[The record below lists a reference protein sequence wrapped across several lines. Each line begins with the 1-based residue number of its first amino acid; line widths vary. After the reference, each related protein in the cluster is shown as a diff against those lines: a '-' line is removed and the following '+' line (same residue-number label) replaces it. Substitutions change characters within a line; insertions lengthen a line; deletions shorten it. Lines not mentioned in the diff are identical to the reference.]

1 MLKLRDYQEK
11 LSTKGKN
18 ILVKNNF
25 LALFMEVRTWK
36 TITSLE
42 IMKKFWA
49 KKILFVTKKKAI
61 SSITAD
67 YKHYSDTYSMQ
78 IINYESVHKITDKDF
93 DFLVLDE
100 SHKMATF
107 PKPNKVYKSIKA
119 RYWNLPIMLLSWT
132 PTPESFSQFFHQ
144 FFIQNKWVWSEYT
157 NFYKWA
163 RTFVKV
169 TQFKVHWNF
178 INDYSVANYDRI
190 MNDIWH
196 LIITWTQKQAGF
208 TTEVKEKV
216 LFVEMKPYIYSLVE
230 RLKKDKIIEWKNDEV
245 LLADTKV
252 KEMNKIHQLFSWTIK
267 LECWATKIL
276 DTTKW
281 EFIKKT
287 FDWRKIWIFYNFK
300 AEKELLKRV
309 YWDNITDD
317 LDEFNETNKNIML
330 QVVSGREWISLK
342 KADFLVYYN
351 ISFSAV
357 SYWQSRDRMTTID
370 RKLNTIYWI
379 FSKNSL
385 DEDVYRAVQ
394 SKKSFTTKI
403 YEKC

>member
-11 LSTKGKN
+11 LSDKGKN
-18 ILVKNNF
+18 ILDKNNF

-49 KKILFVTKKKAI
+49 KKVLFVTKKKAI
-61 SSITAD
+61 SSINAD
-67 YKHYSDTYSMQ
+67 YQHYSDTYSMQ
-78 IINYESVHKITDKDF
+78 IINYESIHKITDKDF

-107 PKPNKVYKSIKA
+107 PKPNKVYRNIKK
-119 RYWNLPIMLLSWT
+119 RFWSLPIMLLSWT

-163 RTFVKV
+163 KTFVKV

-190 MNDIWH
+190 MEDIWH
-196 LIITWTQKQAGF
+196 LIITRTQKQAWF

-216 LFVEMKPYIYSLVE
+216 LFVEMKPHIYSLVE

-252 KEMNKIHQLFSWTIK
+252 KEMNKIHQLFSWTIR
-267 LECWATKIL
+267 LECWTTKIL

-281 EFIKKT
+281 DFIKKT
-287 FDWRKIWIFYNFK
+287 FNWRKIWIFYNFK

-309 YWDNITDD
+309 YWANITDD
-317 LDEFNETNKNIML
+317 LDEFNETDKNIML

-342 KADFLVYYN
+342 QADFLVYYN

-357 SYWQSRDRMTTID
+357 SYWQSRDRMTTIN
-370 RKLNTIYWI
+370 RKKNTIYWI
-379 FSKNSL
+379 FSKDSL
-385 DEDVYRAVQ
+385 DEDIYRAVQ

-403 YEKC
+403 YERC